1 MANLD
6 IEQLEVKI
14 LRFCPDC
21 GGTMFYDRE
30 TRQYV
35 CNSCGASYT
44 IQELI
49 VRRERELA
57 LKDEQE
63 RRKRQ
68 KEEYLAWW
76 LSKKK

>member
-1 MANLD
+1 MWK
-6 IEQLEVKI
+6 EVKE

-35 CNSCGASYT
+35 CNSCGVSYT
-44 IQELI
+44 IQELVMI
-49 VRRERELA
+49 KEKKMS
-57 LKDEQE
+57 LKEEQE
-63 RRKRQ
+63 RKKRQ
-68 KEEYLAWW
+68 KEEYLEWW